1 MQKSGIFTILFIL
14 SLCCHHTSFSQ
25 SGEFKLI
32 EEEEAITSKIRE
44 KSVSINSIRCDFIQI
59 KKMQYLD
66 SDLESSGKFWY
77 VYPDKVRWEYLKPYE
92 YIIIL
97 NKEKI
102 SLISTNSTNEF
113 EVNSNETFKK
123 MNEMIVSA
131 VSGKVF
137 DNSEYQT
144 KILENNEFYKITLQP
159 VSQEIKKMIE
169 RLELYFDKSN
179 YTIVKLK
186 IIEPSS
192 DYSLIHFSN
201 QILNESIPEH
211 IFIP

>member
-1 MQKSGIFTILFIL
+1 
-14 SLCCHHTSFSQ
+14 
-25 SGEFKLI
+25 
-32 EEEEAITSKIRE
+32 
-44 KSVSINSIRCDFIQI
+44 
-59 KKMQYLD
+59 MQYLD
-66 SDLESSGKFWY
+66 SDLKSSGKFWY

-144 KILENNEFYKITLQP
+144 KMLENKEFYKVTLQP

-169 RLELYFDKSN
+169 RLELYFDKNN

-186 IIEPSS
+186 IIEPTS

-201 QILNESIPEH
+201 QILNEPIPEH

>member
-1 MQKSGIFTILFIL
+1 MLKSGILIIICI
-14 SLCCHHTSFSQ
+14 LCCHNTSFSQ
-25 SGEFKLI
+25 SDSFKTI
-32 EEEEAITSKIRE
+32 ESEEAITSKIRE
-44 KSVSINSIRCDFIQI
+44 KSGDIKSIHCDFIQI
-59 KKMQYLD
+59 KQMQYLD
-66 SDLESSGKFWY
+66 SDLKSSGKFWY

-144 KILENNEFYKITLQP
+144 TILENKEFYKVVLQP
-159 VSQEIKKMIE
+159 GSHEIKQMIDQ
-169 RLELYFDKSN
+169 LELYFDKSN
-179 YTIVKLK
+179 FAIMKLK

-201 QILNESIPEH
+201 QILNEPISEH